1 MNFNR
6 NLRVTFDTMFAF
18 FMKHR
23 YLLAISFFVVW
34 LLFIDSNNFF
44 RQMSSY
50 SEINELKKQRD
61 FYQKEIKETR
71 QNKEDLF
78 GNVRNLEKFA
88 REKYMMKRDNEDL
101 FLVVPENPIETVET
115 R

>member
-1 MNFNR
+1 
-6 NLRVTFDTMFAF
+6 
-18 FMKHR
+18 MKHR

-78 GNVRNLEKFA
+78 GNIRNLEKFA

>member
-1 MNFNR
+1 
-6 NLRVTFDTMFAF
+6 
-18 FMKHR
+18 
-23 YLLAISFFVVW
+23 
-34 LLFIDSNNFF
+34 
-44 RQMSSY
+44 MSSY

-78 GNVRNLEKFA
+78 GNIRNLEKFA

-101 FLVVPENPIETVET
+101 FLVVPENPIETIET